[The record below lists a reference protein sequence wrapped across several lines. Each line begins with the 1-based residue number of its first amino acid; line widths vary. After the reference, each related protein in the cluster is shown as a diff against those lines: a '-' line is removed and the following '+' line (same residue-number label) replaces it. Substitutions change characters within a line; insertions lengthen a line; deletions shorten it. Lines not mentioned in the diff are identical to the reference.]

1 MPPLRPQLLLPAPPF
16 GVAYLFDGSVQAAVV
31 IAAVPAHDGVAVGYV
46 RKLIGTNQI
55 TPAQPQRIDAQPV
68 RPRIQRT
75 LDDVGAFGP
84 ARAAVGIDRRR
95 IRRYQPHFGVKRRDV
110 VGAGCIGRG
119 VDSRYAGPHVREVCA
134 EIGNRAQLD
143 PQHLAIV
150 LDGRFNILDMRAA
163 MRRSLVSLAAGFS
176 PSHRTAEMTR
186 RISAKDLFSIEVH
199 LAAEAATD
207 VWRDQMQAMFRPA
220 QRFGE
225 PAL

>member
-1 MPPLRPQLLLPAPPF
+1 MPPLRPQLALPTPPF
-16 GVAYLFDGSVQAAVV
+16 SVAYLFNGSVQAAVV

-55 TPAQPQRIDAQPV
+55 APAQLQRIDAQRV
-68 RPRIQRT
+68 RHRIHRT
-75 LDDVGAFGP
+75 FDDVGAFGP

-95 IRRYQPHFGVKRRDV
+95 VRRYQPHFGVKRRDV
-110 VGAGCIGRG
+110 VGTGCIGRG
-119 VDSRYAGPHVREVCA
+119 VDSRYAGPHIREVWA
-134 EIGNRAQLD
+134 EVSNRTQLD

-163 MRRSLVSLAAGFS
+163 MRRSLVALTAGFS
-176 PSHRTAEMTR
+176 PSHRAAEMTR
-186 RISAKDLFSIEVH
+186 RISAKDLFRIEVH
-199 LAAEAATD
+199 LAAEAAAN
-207 VWRDQMQAMFRPA
+207 VRRDQMQAMFRPA